1 MTTLENL
8 YYGNIDPANKYI
20 KRGSEYSKLV
30 NLSVRNE
37 DKLMPT
43 LSKEQKIIF
52 EKYKDCQDEMNYT
65 SKKEAFIQGI
75 KLGIKITAESFLT
88 DSQNFKEI
96 QNQYIHKNTYEL
108 RTFI

>member
-20 KRGSEYSKLV
+20 KRGSEYSKLI

-37 DKLMPT
+37 EKLVPT

-52 EKYKDCQDEMNYT
+52 EKYKDCISGMT
-65 SKKEAFIQGI
+65 SIAEKEAFIQGI
-75 KLGIKITAESFLT
+75 KLGIRIIAESFLT
-88 DSQNFKEI
+88 DSQNFNEI
-96 QNQYIHKNTYEL
+96 
-108 RTFI
+108 

>member
-20 KRGSEYSKLV
+20 KRGSEYSKLI

-37 DKLMPT
+37 EKLVPT

-52 EKYKDCQDEMNYT
+52 EKYKDCISEMT
-65 SKKEAFIQGI
+65 SIAEKEAFIQGI
-75 KLGIKITAESFLT
+75 KLGIRIIAESFLT
-88 DSQNFKEI
+88 DSQNFNEI
-96 QNQYIHKNTYEL
+96 
-108 RTFI
+108 

>member
-8 YYGNIDPANKYI
+8 YYGNIFPADKDI
-20 KRGSEYSKLV
+20 KLGSEYSKLI

-37 DKLMPT
+37 EKLVPT

-52 EKYKDCQDEMNYT
+52 EKYKDCITEMT
-65 SKKEAFIQGI
+65 SIAEKEAFIQGM

-88 DSQNFKEI
+88 NSQNFKE
-96 QNQYIHKNTYEL
+96 T
-108 RTFI
+108 

>member
-8 YYGNIDPANKYI
+8 YYGNIFPADKEIKY
-20 KRGSEYSKLV
+20 GSEYSKLL

-37 DKLMPT
+37 DKLVPT

-52 EKYKDCQDEMNYT
+52 KKYKDCINEMT
-65 SKKEAFIQGI
+65 GIAEKEAFVQGI

-96 QNQYIHKNTYEL
+96 
-108 RTFI
+108 

>member
-20 KRGSEYSKLV
+20 KRESEYSKLI

-37 DKLMPT
+37 EKLVPT

-52 EKYKDCQDEMNYT
+52 EKYKDCINEMTNIAE
-65 SKKEAFIQGI
+65 KEAFIQGL

-96 QNQYIHKNTYEL
+96 
-108 RTFI
+108 

>member
-20 KRGSEYSKLV
+20 KRGSEYSKLM

-37 DKLMPT
+37 EKLTST

-52 EKYKDCQDEMNYT
+52 EKYKDCITEMT
-65 SKKEAFIQGI
+65 SLAEKEAFLQGL

-88 DSQNFKEI
+88 DSKNFNE
-96 QNQYIHKNTYEL
+96 T
-108 RTFI
+108 

>member
-8 YYGNIDPANKYI
+8 YYGNIFPADKDI
-20 KRGSEYSKLV
+20 KRSSEYSKLL

-37 DKLMPT
+37 DKLVPT
-43 LSKEQKIIF
+43 LSKEQKVIF
-52 EKYKDCQDEMNYT
+52 EKYKDCINEMT
-65 SKKEAFIQGI
+65 SIAEKEAFIQGI

-96 QNQYIHKNTYEL
+96 
-108 RTFI
+108 

>member
-20 KRGSEYSKLV
+20 KRGSEYSKLI

-37 DKLMPT
+37 EKLTPT

-52 EKYKDCQDEMNYT
+52 EKYKDCINEIT
-65 SKKEAFIQGI
+65 SIAEKKPSSKA
-75 KLGIKITAESFLT
+75 
-88 DSQNFKEI
+88 
-96 QNQYIHKNTYEL
+96 
-108 RTFI
+108 